1 MPFSELADVRLEG
14 GGVMF
19 QYLLLELTWA
29 AQKKA
34 IVRGL
39 NYKPYAGKTEERVV
53 KWAKEELGESG
64 FFESGGDLQ
73 IGGGG
78 SVAFNPYYETI
89 TVFGSSQTYGVEEN
103 REAVVKLIETSY
115 PEHEVSWFNSESG
128 DSTSK
133 E

>member
-1 MPFSELADVRLEG
+1 MPFSELADVRFEG

-19 QYLLLELTWA
+19 QYLLLELKGA

-39 NYKPYAGKTEERVV
+39 NYKSYEGNTEEQIV

-64 FFESGGDLQ
+64 FLESGGELQ

-78 SVAFNPYYETI
+78 SVAFNTYYETI
-89 TVFGSSQTYGVEEN
+89 TVFGSSQTYGVEED
-103 REAVVKLIETSY
+103 REAVVKLIET
-115 PEHEVSWFNSESG
+115 
-128 DSTSK
+128 
-133 E
+133 

>member
-1 MPFSELADVRLEG
+1 
-14 GGVMF
+14 MF
-19 QYLLLELTWA
+19 GCLLELKWD

-39 NYKPYAGKTEERVV
+39 NYKPYAGKTEEQIV
-53 KWAKEELGESG
+53 KWVKEELGEIG
-64 FFESGGDLQ
+64 FFESGGDFQ

-78 SVAFNPYYETI
+78 SVAFNSYYETI

-115 PEHEVSWFNSESG
+115 PEHEVSGFNPESP
-128 DSTSK
+128 DSTTK

>member
-1 MPFSELADVRLEG
+1 MPVAELADVRLEG

-19 QYLLLELTWA
+19 QYLLLELKGA
-29 AQKKA
+29 AQNKA

-39 NYKPYAGKTEERVV
+39 NYKSYEGKTEEQIV
-53 KWAKEELGESG
+53 KWAKEELEESG
-64 FFESGGDLQ
+64 LLESGGEFQ
-73 IGGGG
+73 VGGGG
-78 SVAFNPYYETI
+78 SLSFNTYYETI
-89 TVFGSSQTYGVEEN
+89 TVFGSSQTYGVEED

-115 PEHEVSWFNSESG
+115 PEHEVSWFNPESD

>member
-1 MPFSELADVRLEG
+1 MPFAELADVRLEG

-64 FFESGGDLQ
+64 LFESGGDFQ
-73 IGGGG
+73 IRGGG
-78 SVAFNPYYETI
+78 SVAFNTYYETI
-89 TVFGSSQTYGVEEN
+89 TVFGSSQTYGVEED

-115 PEHEVSWFNSESG
+115 PEHEVSWFNPESR